1 MSELRHTDPTSPEA
15 QWGVRKI
22 VVSVEEYVTECGER
36 PAVGAKRATAA
47 AVVKNRWAGTS
58 VATNLQDTASE
69 IAPRLAKLLADR
81 LLDALGGPS
90 AVEAFGKAALVGTD
104 GEIEHGAAL
113 IHTPYFANLLR
124 EFLEGEA
131 VIYFS
136 DDRGPAGTPILIPMC
151 HKNAATTRSHYQT
164 VTARVAD
171 APQPDEIVVIAAAS
185 TGPRPH
191 PRVGDR
197 STDPKIQAKDLESV
211 YS

>member
-1 MSELRHTDPTSPEA
+1 MSELRHSDPASPEA
-15 QWGVRKI
+15 RWGVRKI
-22 VVSVEEYVTECGER
+22 VLSVEEYVTEAGER
-36 PAVGAKRATAA
+36 PAVAAKRATAA
-47 AVVKNRWAGTS
+47 AVLKNPWIGRPVNS
-58 VATNLQDTASE
+58 DLQEPAKE

-81 LLDALGGPS
+81 LLEALGAPS
-90 AVEAFGKAALVGTD
+90 SVEAFGKAALVGTA

-151 HKNAATTRSHYQT
+151 HKNAGTTRSHYQT
-164 VTARVAD
+164 VTARISD
-171 APQPDEIVVIAAAS
+171 GPRPNEIVIIAAAS

-197 STDPKIQAKDLESV
+197 TTDPKVHARDLESV